1 MADVPPADGGGVEG
15 SEVALVEDPAE
26 FGEDWPELGDG
37 AGLLVVSEV
46 EVVAGVGLEVE
57 GLLGTMGDFARLAPG
72 NFVFPVAAR

>member
-1 MADVPPADGGGVEG
+1 MADVPPADDGGVEG

-26 FGEDWPELGDG
+26 LGEDWPELGDR

-46 EVVAGVGLEVE
+46 EAVAGVGLGVE
-57 GLLGTMGDFARLAPG
+57 RLLGAMGDFATLAPA